1 MSALPIGMPEAA
13 SDRLRTLR
21 VAVVVD
27 PATTSPIP
35 AVALASANL
44 HLHLVPL
51 TELDPALPFMRQ
63 ADVVIVEVRLDRPG
77 EIETFARVVA
87 EQPRPVIAAAR
98 ALDASAV
105 RSLMRAG
112 AVDAVALPLDV
123 RDLHEALD
131 AARRTLS
138 TRPQAAA
145 KGRIISFLR
154 AVGGAGATAIATQI
168 GCLWSVRQTTCLI
181 DFDLQFGAVALYLDM
196 QPQLGMLDLIEARDR
211 LDHTL
216 FATITAQHSS
226 GLTIIAAP
234 RDIAPLESL
243 TPAIVAQ
250 ILTLA
255 AQTFEVV
262 LVDLPAAWT
271 PWSLA
276 ALAHSDAAC
285 LVTNLSVPG
294 LRQARR
300 QLDLIEANGVSA
312 PLKIVLNR
320 VPKTL
325 FRTIDM
331 GDSERVLR
339 RRVDY
344 TIANDFATMTS
355 AIDQGRP
362 IGSIRSRSPLEADL
376 IGLIT
381 GLTTVL
387 AA

>member
-1 MSALPIGMPEAA
+1 MSALPPSVHEATA
-13 SDRLRTLR
+13 DQLRTLR

-27 PATTSPIP
+27 PATASPLSA
-35 AVALASANL
+35 AVLASANL

-51 TELDPALPFMRQ
+51 AELDPALPFMRQ
-63 ADVVIVEVRLDRPG
+63 ADVVIVEVQLDRAG
-77 EIETFARVVA
+77 ELETFARIVA

-98 ALDASAV
+98 ALTAGAV

-112 AVDAVALPLDV
+112 AVDAVALPLDLG
-123 RDLHEALD
+123 DLAEALD
-131 AARRTLS
+131 AAQRLLTA
-138 TRPQAAA
+138 RPQAAA
-145 KGRIISFLR
+145 KGRVISFLR

-168 GCLWSVRQTTCLI
+168 GCLWSSRQTTCLI

-196 QPQLGMLDLIEARDR
+196 QPPLGMLDLIEARDR

-216 FATITAQHSS
+216 FATITARHTS

-255 AQTFEVV
+255 AQSFEVV

-339 RRVDY
+339 RPVDF
-344 TIANDFATMTS
+344 TIANDFATMTN

-362 IGSIRSRSPLEADL
+362 ISSIRSRSPLEADL
-376 IGLIT
+376 NGLIA